1 MSVDSYQG
9 KVVPLFLGL
18 RDFPTRFFSSNSL
31 FSFLYFFG
39 RIAGT
44 RCLQVHLRGIAA
56 SFLYFVF
63 LVVSSLYFKEVW
75 ERAKRALELLPY
87 EGGKQQIQKTRDC
100 AEAYAEFQSRTSF
113 FLFFSIQL
121 RHTFPRRTR
130 PCESL
135 RLHQIPRTIHNFAL
149 SLSRS
154 LSKLGVSHLPRTL
167 EKNNKKTKGTSRE
180 SVSSKQ

>member
-1 MSVDSYQG
+1 MIFLRGFSHPTPYLAFFIFSVESRVLAVCKYTFAES
-9 KVVPLFLGL
+9 PPHF
-18 RDFPTRFFSSNSL
+18 FISSFSSFPRCILRRCGNAQR
-31 FSFLYFFG
+31 G
-39 RIAGT
+39 R
-44 RCLQVHLRGIAA
+44 
-56 SFLYFVF
+56 
-63 LVVSSLYFKEVW
+63 SS
-75 ERAKRALELLPY
+75 
-87 EGGKQQIQKTRDC
+87 C
-100 AEAYAEFQSRTSF
+100 SRTRGEKNSKYKKHEIALKRTRNFKVEPAF
-113 FLFFSIQL
+113 FLFFSHQL